1 MAELCGK
8 YQVDVHEKDAVPA
21 SANVLILRHKTKYTR
36 SMAKRKI
43 KKGDDAKANTAR
55 KYLLVLSPENSGRMT
70 SWGHTRRAI
79 KNLALAQRQLL
90 WDGRG
95 IRLRAKGQS
104 QSLTEARADFDWM
117 ADLPAQ
123 AAQAAI
129 KDLDLAYDNWWNPD
143 HPAGPPTF
151 EKRSSKLRFSLPGQA
166 VDVRHIDR
174 KWSEVWIPKLGWQR
188 FRRHRPFNGVVRNA
202 TFTFTPG
209 SGWMVSFGI
218 AAKQITA
225 PPNGKPA
232 TGVDFGVA
240 CSAFLSDE
248 EMTATLT
255 PGEKRRLV
263 GLERRKARQLT
274 WAKRHNN
281 GRYSNRLRHTNSE
294 IARLR
299 AKQARRRNDFTHK
312 LTTDVAKNHGIVG
325 IEDLR
330 VKNMTASA
338 KGTVEA
344 PGTSVAAKAG
354 LNRGILDNAPFERRR
369 QFGYKGPKFGTQI
382 VSVPAPNT
390 SRRCAKCKALDPANR
405 PGCGREFA
413 CVACGHQDH
422 ADRNAAVNIRAAAE
436 QIYAAQT
443 AGPADNS
450 TGRRKP
456 SQSRKA
462 EGGSV
467 KRVAPVGS
475 SISDSAGRVESRV
488 A

>member
-1 MAELCGK
+1 
-8 YQVDVHEKDAVPA
+8 VPA
-21 SANVLILRHKTKYTR
+21 SANVLILCHNTKYTR

-43 KKGDDAKANTAR
+43 RSGDSPNANTAR
-55 KYLLVLSPENSGRMT
+55 KYPLVLSPEDSCRMT

-95 IRLRAKGQS
+95 IGLRAKGQS
-104 QSLTEARADFDWM
+104 QSLTEARVDFDWM
-117 ADLPAQ
+117 ADFPAQ

-166 VDVRHIDR
+166 VDVRHIDH
-174 KWSEVWIPKLGWQR
+174 KWSEVWIPKLGWRR
-188 FRRHRPFNGVVRNA
+188 FRRHRPLNGVVRNA
-202 TFTFTPG
+202 TFTYTPG
-209 SGWMVSFGI
+209 TGWTVSFGI
-218 AAKQITA
+218 AAKPAVA
-225 PPNGKPA
+225 PPNGKPS

-248 EMTATLT
+248 YEPRLMRPTLT
-255 PGEKRRLV
+255 IGEKQRLV
-263 GLERRKARQLT
+263 GLERRKARQIT
-274 WAKRHNN
+274 WAKRHNC
-281 GRYSNRLRHTNSE
+281 GRYSNRLRHTFSE

-338 KGTVEA
+338 RGTVEA
-344 PGTSVAAKAG
+344 PGTNVAAKSG

-369 QFGYKGPKFGTQI
+369 QFGYKGPKFGALVI
-382 VSVPAPNT
+382 AVPPHTT
-390 SRRCAKCKALDPANR
+390 SRRCSECTAVDPANR
-405 PGCGREFA
+405 PGCGRVFA
-413 CVACGHQDH
+413 CVSCGHQEH
-422 ADRNAAVNIRAAAE
+422 ADKNAAKNIEYLAVR
-436 QIYAAQT
+436 IAAQT

-467 KRVAPVGS
+467 KRVAPVMPGS
-475 SISDSAGRVESRV
+475 PDSTGRVESRV